1 MLAGAFLIP
10 YFLMLLLGAA
20 PLFYM
25 ELLLGQYHKQGAIS
39 LWKIVPIFKGMFPCI
54 VFACIC
60 DSATLQSTKKTSLRV
75 ARQNLCKG
83 ASHKSKHVIFC
94 PQNSISPGILS
105 SSVIFARQS
114 RGSFGRLKNLHC
126 GFADVDSAPQRGV
139 HSVFMVNF
147 QQLATICVNLKLHR
161 YSPKF

>member
-60 DSATLQSTKKTSLRV
+60 DSATLPLTKKTSYGLPDRIYAKEPLINHNV
-75 ARQNLCKG
+75 SFSVLKILSVLEYYQVQLFLLVNQG
-83 ASHKSKHVIFC
+83 ALLAGSNICIVVLQMLIQRPSEEYTVFF
-94 PQNSISPGILS
+94 QSIS
-105 SSVIFARQS
+105 
-114 RGSFGRLKNLHC
+114 N
-126 GFADVDSAPQRGV
+126 
-139 HSVFMVNF
+139 N
-147 QQLATICVNLKLHR
+147 
-161 YSPKF
+161 